1 LSDELTDTW
10 PPRWK
15 PGAHF
20 KQPVIAKAV
29 RAAKTTKRA
38 SRERKQKDVV
48 RERDGYCRFPLCG
61 CRKLKLSLE
70 SAHLKHKGMGGN
82 PKENLSEPE
91 KLITLCVARHRRLPI
106 SMHSGTLRVKPLTDA
121 GTAGPCA
128 FSIDIIKLWGRRIDP
143 SGKAR
148 GLDKMLAD
156 HPAAGP
162 RWVEVG
168 RETARHSFEPFTV
181 EQATLLKR
189 LAAMTL

>member
-1 LSDELTDTW
+1 MSDELTDTW

-20 KQPVIAKAV
+20 KQPVVLKVERAKN
-29 RAAKTTKRA
+29 TTKRA
-38 SRERKQKDVV
+38 TRERKQKDVV
-48 RERDGYCRFPLCG
+48 RDRDGYCRFPLCG
-61 CRKLKLSLE
+61 CRKHKLPLE

-82 PKENLSEPE
+82 PKEDRSKPE
-91 KLITLCVARHRRLPI
+91 KLITLCRARHRTLPI
-106 SMHSGTLRVKPLTDA
+106 SMHSGTLRVKPLTPE

-128 FSIDIIKLWGRRIDP
+128 FSIDIITLWGRQIDP
-143 SGKAR
+143 GGNTR

-168 RETARHSFEPFTV
+168 RETARHSFEPFTP

>member
-1 LSDELTDTW
+1 MADELTDTW

-20 KQPVIAKAV
+20 KQPVVLKVERAK
-29 RAAKTTKRA
+29 KTTKRA
-38 SRERKQKDVV
+38 GRERKQKDVV
-48 RERDGYCRFPLCG
+48 RDRDVYCRFPLCG
-61 CRKLKLSLE
+61 CRKHKLPLE

-91 KLITLCVARHRRLPI
+91 KLITLCRPRHRTLPI
-106 SMHSGTLRVKPLTDA
+106 SMHGAGLRVRPLTKE

-128 FSIDIIKLWGRRIDP
+128 FDVDMVRMMSTVKG
-143 SGKAR
+143 AR
-148 GLDKMLAD
+148 
-156 HPAAGP
+156 P
-162 RWVEVG
+162 RWFEIG
-168 RETARHSFEPFTV
+168 RETARHSFEPFTP